1 MMMIAFGSSFAISWR
16 ASVIPFEVF
25 ALIPNSFATFAK
37 TFGSCELS

>member
-37 TFGSCELS
+37 IFGS